1 MRRLRTSTKAQTA
14 AGAATATTTTKGG
27 VASNSS
33 CGGASTVSTG
43 ITPHADCKTIQNS
56 SFSGSGGGSNT
67 LTTSNSSGA
76 TVATTAVVT
85 KAGATIAAGR
95 QKHSMDAKL
104 SGDVFKNFEK
114 TGKSE
119 LYVTGNNKRREMHTL
134 YNICL
139 NETFLF

>member
-14 AGAATATTTTKGG
+14 GAATATATTTTKGG
-27 VASNSS
+27 VASNSR

-43 ITPHADCKTIQNS
+43 LTPHADSKTNQNS
-56 SFSGSGGGSNT
+56 SGGSNNF
-67 LTTSNSSGA
+67 TTGNNSGGTGA
-76 TVATTAVVT
+76 TNDVVT
-85 KAGATIAAGR
+85 KAGVSTAAGR
-95 QKHSMDAKL
+95 QKHNMDVKL

-119 LYVTGNNKRREMHTL
+119 LYVTGNNKRSEMRSL
-134 YNICL
+134 QYCL

>member
-14 AGAATATTTTKGG
+14 GAATATTTTTKGG

-43 ITPHADCKTIQNS
+43 ITPHADCKTTSHNS
-56 SFSGSGGGSNT
+56 SFSGSGGSNN
-67 LTTSNSSGA
+67 LTTSNSSSGA
-76 TVATTAVVT
+76 TAAITTAVVT
-85 KAGATIAAGR
+85 AKAGAGR
-95 QKHSMDAKL
+95 QKHNSMDVKL
-104 SGDVFKNFEK
+104 GGDVFKNFEK

-119 LYVTGNNKRREMHTL
+119 LYVTGNNKRSEMRSL
-134 YNICL
+134 QYCL